1 MVLDTSMIISG
12 KIPLSASERKTLE
25 PFRLPSDLPSCSTFS
40 AQRTSAKILWWCPPC
55 NWGDSAKRRQMETK
69 SLQDR
74 NIWLWIHRAQE
85 YTGPITRSGGQRG
98 QRNKKLL
105 RLFLQIWYSRCVH
118 QVVIILVPEQVNWQ
132 GFLTTA
138 FDAIRM
144 QTILV
149 DILV

>member
-74 NIWLWIHRAQE
+74 NIWLWIHGAQE
-85 YTGPITRSGGQRG
+85 YTGPITRSGGQTG
-98 QRNKKLL
+98 QRNKELLHYSYRFGIADVSTKLSL
-105 RLFLQIWYSRCVH
+105 SWCQSKSIGKAFSLQ
-118 QVVIILVPEQVNWQ
+118 L
-132 GFLTTA
+132 LTLSECRQ
-138 FDAIRM
+138 FWLIF
-144 QTILV
+144 
-149 DILV
+149 